1 MHDFFHRAA
10 LATLLMVGLATAL
23 SPLSLPPAAVAGAG
37 SLQSALL
44 QGQLLVALVGL
55 GLVLALVMPNLRA
68 AALGAAILSKAGFL
82 AITGPQAEA
91 AGVGFWLEA
100 AQLLLLL
107 AAAAVL
113 AGEARQQARWEGVLP
128 LRQEG

>member
-82 AITGPQAEA
+82 VITGPQAEA